1 MALKRTVASK
11 EGGYDVECTPEE
23 EAAFRAEWAKNDVA
37 RAKVEYLRLRKS
49 EYPKQEELDKAMWE
63 HIARGNS
70 APMRELDA
78 LMRAIDE
85 KYPPPIA

>member
-11 EGGYDVECTPEE
+11 EGGYDVECTPKE
-23 EAAFRAEWAKNDVA
+23 EAAFRAEWAKNDA
-37 RAKVEYLRLRKS
+37 ERAKVEYLRLRKS
-49 EYPKQEELDKAMWE
+49 EYPKQEEIDKATWE
-63 HIARGNS
+63 YIARGNS
-70 APMRELDA
+70 APMKELDA